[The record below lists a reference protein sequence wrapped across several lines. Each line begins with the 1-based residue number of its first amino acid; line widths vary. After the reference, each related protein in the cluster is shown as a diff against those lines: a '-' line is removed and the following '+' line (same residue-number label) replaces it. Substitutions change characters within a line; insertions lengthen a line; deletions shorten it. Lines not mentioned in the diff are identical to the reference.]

1 MLVYTVIK
9 CGKENKM
16 YKFTYQVLDFNT
28 DEDRFV
34 VLVKTTDSKVAQ
46 QEEVIHIDYTEDY
59 ITEAA
64 LKELIH
70 RVVQTQLWPKWR
82 KQNMPTVAPPV
93 GADSFIGKSF
103 ESEYDYRLNKIW
115 EEAPNMIV
123 DDPWEELISEEDI
136 E

>member
-1 MLVYTVIK
+1 MLVCIAIK

-28 DEDRFV
+28 EEDRFV

-46 QEEVIHIDYTEDY
+46 QEEVLYIDYTEDH
-59 ITEAA
+59 ITAAA
-64 LKELIH
+64 LKDLIH

-93 GADSFIGKSF
+93 GADSVVGKTF
-103 ESEYDYRLNKIW
+103 ESEYDYGVNKVW
-115 EEAPNMIV
+115 EEPTLPV
-123 DDPWEELISEEDI
+123 DDPWEDLISDEDL

>member
-46 QEEVIHIDYTEDY
+46 QEEVIHIDYAEDH

-70 RVVQTQLWPKWR
+70 RVVQNQLWPKWR
-82 KQNMPTVAPPV
+82 KQNMPTQAPPA
-93 GADSFIGKSF
+93 GADSFVGKTF
-103 ESEYDYRLNKIW
+103 ESEYDYGINKIW
-115 EEAPNMIV
+115 EEPVPSIE
-123 DDPWEELISEEDI
+123 DPWEDLISDEDI

>member
-1 MLVYTVIK
+1 
-9 CGKENKM
+9 M
-16 YKFTYQVLDFNT
+16 YKFTYQVLDINT
-28 DEDRFV
+28 EEDRFV
-34 VLVKTTDSKVAQ
+34 VLVKTTDSKVEK
-46 QEEVIHIDYTEDY
+46 QEEIIHLDFQDDQ
-59 ITEAA
+59 ITEEDFKDR
-64 LKELIH
+64 LHK
-70 RVVQTQLWPKWR
+70 VVQERLWPKWR

-103 ESEYDYRLNKIW
+103 ESEYDYGLNKIW

>member
-46 QEEVIHIDYTEDY
+46 QEEIIHLDFQDDQ
-59 ITEAA
+59 ITEEDFKDR
-64 LKELIH
+64 LHK
-70 RVVQTQLWPKWR
+70 VVQERLWPKWR

-103 ESEYDYRLNKIW
+103 ESEYDYGLNKIW

>member
-28 DEDRFV
+28 EEDRFV
-34 VLVKTTDSKVAQ
+34 VLVKTTDSKVEK
-46 QEEVIHIDYTEDY
+46 QEEIIHLDFQDDQ
-59 ITEAA
+59 ITEEDFKDR
-64 LKELIH
+64 LHK
-70 RVVQTQLWPKWR
+70 VVQERLWPKWR

-93 GADSFIGKSF
+93 GADSFVGKTF
-103 ESEYDYRLNKIW
+103 ESEYDYGVNKVW
-115 EEAPNMIV
+115 EEPTLPV
-123 DDPWEELISEEDI
+123 DDPWEDLISDEDL